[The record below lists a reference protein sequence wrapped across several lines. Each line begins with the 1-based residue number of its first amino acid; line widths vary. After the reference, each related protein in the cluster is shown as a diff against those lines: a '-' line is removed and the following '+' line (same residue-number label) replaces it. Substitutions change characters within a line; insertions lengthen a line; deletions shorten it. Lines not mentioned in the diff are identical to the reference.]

1 MATYT
6 PTLVPPL
13 SATYGSTTTGTAAT
27 VITPNAGG
35 DSIQLI
41 GTYVILR
48 FATSGT
54 GSTITFDSV
63 VPSNQGTDVNVTAT
77 LGATA
82 TQKVIVDV
90 DARFKQQSGNIGYL
104 NLTYTSVTGMTIEA
118 EYIA

>member
-6 PTLVPPL
+6 PVLVPPL
-13 SATYGSTTTGTAAT
+13 SMNYGSTTTGTAAS
-27 VITPNAGG
+27 VITPAGGG

-41 GTYVILR
+41 GSYVILR
-48 FATSGT
+48 FATAGT
-54 GSTITFDSV
+54 GTTITFDSV
-63 VPSNQGTDVNVTAT
+63 TPSNQGQDTNVTVT

-90 DARFKQQSGNIGYL
+90 DPRFKQTTGNIGYL
-104 NLTYTSVTGMTIEA
+104 NLTYTSVTSLTIEA